1 MQAIAPT
8 PPVISPADDFR
19 RHQAAARSLR
29 TEPIQ
34 NRRARLEK
42 LRTWIHQHRRD
53 IQEAMYADFQKNPTE
68 VDAIEIYHVLAELK
82 HALDNLEEWTLP
94 TKIDA
99 PLTLLGTRS
108 FIQYEPRG
116 VCLILSPW
124 NYPFSLCVGPLVSAL
139 AAGNAVVIKPS
150 ELTPHVSALIRQ
162 MAEEIFDNGVVSVW
176 EGGPE
181 VSQTLLQLPFEH
193 IFFTGSP
200 AIGKVVMKAAAENLA
215 SVTLELGG
223 KSPVIVTAT
232 AHVKDAAKRV
242 AFTKFLNNGQTCLA
256 PDYVLVDKTKAADFT
271 KALIEQTQLLF
282 TEKGEPF
289 ENSAHYCRIV
299 NQKHFERLQG
309 MIQNA
314 IGQGA
319 KIEFG
324 GKMDAASR
332 FIHPL
337 ILTGVPLQARLME
350 EEIFGP
356 VLPVLVYDNIDEALA
371 IVNGKQKPLALY
383 VFVNDKITETR
394 VLEETSSGG
403 ACVNDCGVHF
413 MHPDLP
419 FGGVNNSGIG
429 KSHGHAGF
437 LAFSNEKAV
446 MKQRRGFTTANVFYP
461 PYTAS
466 VRKMMDWFLKLF

>member
-1 MQAIAPT
+1 MQAIAST
-8 PPVISPADDFR
+8 PAVISPADDFS
-19 RHQAAARSLR
+19 RHQAAVKSLR
-29 TEPIQ
+29 KEPIQ

-42 LRTWIHQHRRD
+42 LRAWIHDHRRD
-53 IQEAMYADFQKNPTE
+53 IQEAMYADFRKNPTE

-124 NYPFSLCVGPLVSAL
+124 NYPFSLCVGPLVSSL
-139 AAGNAVVIKPS
+139 AAGNAVIIKPS
-150 ELTPHVSALIRQ
+150 ELTPHVSVLIHK
-162 MAEEIFDNGVVSVW
+162 MVEEIFEGAVVSVW

-181 VSQTLLQLPFEH
+181 VSQALLQLPFDH

-200 AIGKVVMKAAAENLA
+200 AIGKLVMKAAAENLA

-223 KSPVIVTAT
+223 KSPAIVTAS

-271 KALIEQTQLLF
+271 RALMEQTQLLF

-299 NQKHFERLQG
+299 NQKHFERLHALVE
-309 MIQNA
+309 NA
-314 IGQGA
+314 LQQGA

-337 ILTGVPLQARLME
+337 ILTGVPLQARVME

-356 VLPVLVYDNIDEALA
+356 VLPVLAYDTIDEALA

-429 KSHGHAGF
+429 KSHGYAGF

-446 MKQRRGFTTANVFYP
+446 LKQRRGFTTANVFYP
-461 PYTAS
+461 PYTAG
-466 VRKMMDWFLKLF
+466 VRKLMDWFLKLF

>member
-1 MQAIAPT
+1 MQAIAPS
-8 PPVISPADDFR
+8 PEVISPADDFS
-19 RHQAAARSLR
+19 RHQAAVKSLR
-29 TEPIQ
+29 TESIQ

-42 LRTWIHQHRRD
+42 LRAWIHHHRRD
-53 IQEAMYADFQKNPTE
+53 IQEAMYADFRKNPTE

-82 HALDNLEEWTLP
+82 HALDNLEEWTRP

-139 AAGNAVVIKPS
+139 AAGNAVIIKPS
-150 ELTPHVSALIRQ
+150 ELTPHVSALIHK
-162 MAEEIFDNGVVSVW
+162 MADNVFDGAVVSVW

-181 VSQTLLQLPFEH
+181 VSQALLKLPFDH

-223 KSPVIVTAT
+223 KSPAIVTAS
-232 AHVKDAAKRV
+232 AHVKDAARRI

-271 KALIEQTQLLF
+271 RALIEQTQSLF

-299 NQKHFERLQG
+299 NQKHFDRLHDLV
-309 MIQNA
+309 QNA
-314 IGQGA
+314 LQQGA
-319 KIEFG
+319 KMEFG

-337 ILTGVPLQARLME
+337 ILSGVPLQARLME

-356 VLPVLVYDNIDEALA
+356 VLPVLAYDSIDEALA

-394 VLEETSSGG
+394 VLGETSSGG

-413 MHPDLP
+413 MHPALP

-446 MKQRRGFTTANVFYP
+446 LKQRRGFTTANVFYP
-461 PYTAS
+461 PYTAG
-466 VRKMMDWFLKLF
+466 VRKLMDWFLKLF